1 VSELPPD
8 QKPLE
13 TTSLVIH
20 ATRGVIRDREVRRK
34 MMLGVLILAFALLL
48 GGLTVLRPLL
58 NAHEH
63 PWRVIIFWVICI
75 WLTFTAFLLAF
86 FDLLMV
92 RAEARKA
99 ERALRESLKRADKI
113 DIDS

>member
-1 VSELPPD
+1 MDDPTN

-13 TTSLVIH
+13 TTSLVVH
-20 ATRGVIRDREVRRK
+20 ATRGVIRDQNARRK
-34 MMLGVLILAFALLL
+34 MMAVILLCAFVLLL
-48 GGLTVLRPLL
+48 GGLTVLRPMLD
-58 NAHEH
+58 AHEH
-63 PWRVIIFWVICI
+63 PWRVIIFWVACI

-86 FDLLMV
+86 FDLLVV
-92 RAEARKA
+92 RSEARKA